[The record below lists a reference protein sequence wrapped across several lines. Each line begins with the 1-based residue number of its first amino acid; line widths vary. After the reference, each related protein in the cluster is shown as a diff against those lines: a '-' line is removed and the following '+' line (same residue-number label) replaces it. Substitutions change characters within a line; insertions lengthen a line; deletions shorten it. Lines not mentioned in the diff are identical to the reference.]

1 MSKTRKR
8 IIILGSTGSIGSS
21 TLDVIRHHPE
31 EYEVAGLAAGKNIS
45 LLRQQIHE
53 FKPRMAVV
61 KTWGDSLRLQ
71 KEFSKTGIDILAGE
85 AGLLELVTKLEA
97 DLVVSAITGI
107 AGLKPTVAAL
117 EAGKNLALANKE
129 SMVVAGQFL
138 KKIAARTGARI
149 IPVDSEH
156 SAIFQCLQGQKK
168 RYLKR
173 VYLTASG
180 GPFLRLPVSDLAERK
195 VEEALKHPR
204 WTMGKKVT
212 IDSATL
218 MNKGLE
224 LIEARWL
231 FDLQPEELQ
240 VLIHPQSVVHGLV
253 EFQDGSVLAQLSQTD
268 MRIPIQYALS
278 YPERQISFLPAL
290 NLAEIAC
297 LEFYPVDDERRY
309 PLFFLARKA
318 LQAGESYPV
327 MLNAANEVAV
337 NAFLEGKIMF
347 GQIQAIVEYCYHQ
360 HQPVE
365 LTSLDDVF
373 VLDRQTRVR
382 ANQFLKQLVNL
393 KGKQR

>member
-31 EYEVAGLAAGKNIS
+31 EYEIVGLAAGKNIR
-45 LLRQQIHE
+45 LLSEQIQE
-53 FKPRMAVV
+53 FRPRLAAV
-61 KTWGDSLRLQ
+61 KTRADSYTLQ
-71 KEFSKTGIDILAGE
+71 KKFSKTETDILAGE
-85 AGLLELVTKLEA
+85 AGLLELVTELEA

-138 KKIAARTGARI
+138 KKIATRTGARI

-168 RYLKR
+168 RYLKM

-180 GPFLRLPVSDLAERK
+180 GPFFRLPVSDLAERK

-231 FDLQPEELQ
+231 FDLQPEQMQ

-253 EFQDGSVLAQLSQTD
+253 EFQDDSVLAQLSQTD

-278 YPERQISFLPAL
+278 YPERQNSFLPAL

-309 PLFFLARKA
+309 PLFFLARQA
-318 LQAGESYPV
+318 LQAGKSYPV
-327 MLNAANEVAV
+327 VLNAANEIAV
-337 NAFLEGKIMF
+337 SAFLEGKIMF
-347 GQIQAIVEYCYHQ
+347 GEIQSIVEFCYHQ

-373 VLDRQTRVR
+373 ALDRQTRVR
-382 ANQFLKQLVNL
+382 ANQFLNQLVNL
-393 KGKQR
+393 KGK

>member
-85 AGLLELVTKLEA
+85 AGLLELVTELEA

-278 YPERQISFLPAL
+278 YPERQLSFLPAL

-309 PLFFLARKA
+309 PLFFLTRKA

>member
-8 IIILGSTGSIGSS
+8 IIVLGSTGSIGSN
-21 TLDVIRHHPE
+21 TLDVIRHHPG
-31 EYEVAGLAAGKNIS
+31 EYQVVGLAAWKNIR
-45 LLRQQIHE
+45 LLSEQIQE
-53 FKPRMAVV
+53 FKPRLAAV
-61 KTWGDSLRLQ
+61 KNRADSLGLQ
-71 KEFSKTGIDILAGE
+71 KKFSKTGTDVVAGE
-85 AGLLELVTKLEA
+85 TGLLELVTELEA

-107 AGLKPTVAAL
+107 AGLKPTMAAL

-138 KKIAARTGARI
+138 KKIASRTGARI

-180 GPFLRLPVSDLAERK
+180 GPFFRLPVNDLAERK

-240 VLIHPQSVVHGLV
+240 VLIHPQSIVHGLV

-278 YPERQISFLPAL
+278 YPERQTSFLPAL
-290 NLAEIAC
+290 NLAEIVS

-318 LQAGESYPV
+318 LQGGESYPV

-337 NAFLEGKIMF
+337 TAFLEGKIMF
-347 GQIQAIVEYCYHQ
+347 GEIHSIVEYCYRQ
-360 HQPVE
+360 HQPVK

-373 VLDRQTRVR
+373 TLDHKTRLM
-382 ANQFLKQLVNL
+382 ANQFLNQLVNL
-393 KGKQR
+393 KGNQR

>member
-180 GPFLRLPVSDLAERK
+180 GPFLRLPVTDLAERK

-278 YPERQISFLPAL
+278 YPERQLSFLPAL

-318 LQAGESYPV
+318 LQAIKGVGPKVAECVLLYGMGRLEAFPLDVWMKRAMSHLFPGYTPES
-327 MLNAANEVAV
+327 
-337 NAFLEGKIMF
+337 FGKYAGIAQQYIF
-347 GQIQAIVEYCYHQ
+347 HYCRCN
-360 HQPVE
+360 PWIFE
-365 LTSLDDVF
+365 NNND
-373 VLDRQTRVR
+373 
-382 ANQFLKQLVNL
+382 
-393 KGKQR
+393 